1 MIVKEINIA
10 FATPIPIL
18 IENTFI
24 TFKYL
29 SFSRGYHVYKDVHIP
44 SNGYDLLTCER
55 EENDENDKNVV
66 AIIWDDC
73 VSKKIVGHVPLSWSK
88 VTSNFLQFTNHHIHV
103 EVTGKRVNRGLG
115 LALEIPV
122 NYFFME
128 MLRVKTW
135 MKNT

>member
-1 MIVKEINIA
+1 MIKTIKMLQLYGMTVFE
-10 FATPIPIL
+10 
-18 IENTFI
+18 
-24 TFKYL
+24 
-29 SFSRGYHVYKDVHIP
+29 
-44 SNGYDLLTCER
+44 
-55 EENDENDKNVV
+55 
-66 AIIWDDC
+66 
-73 VSKKIVGHVPLSWSK
+73 KIVGHVALSWSQM
-88 VTSNFLQFTNHHIHV
+88 TSKFLQFTNHHIHV